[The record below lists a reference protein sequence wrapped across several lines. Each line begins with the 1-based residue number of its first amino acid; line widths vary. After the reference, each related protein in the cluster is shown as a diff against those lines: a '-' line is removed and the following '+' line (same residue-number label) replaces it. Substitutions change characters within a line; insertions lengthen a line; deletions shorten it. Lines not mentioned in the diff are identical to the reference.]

1 MPDYV
6 QRHLVFYLVYDSNDL
21 KDKIKIS
28 LFFVFDTL
36 VRLSGFQKILLVSRL
51 EFATK
56 ITAIDSNSI
65 IARFRKY

>member
-28 LFFVFDTL
+28 LVFDTL